1 MKKII
6 LSRVFLIFVLIFA
19 TTVSIALSDDSAKN
33 KADTKVKQGQE
44 NLSNNPDDQSDYGY
58 YENQDTEEPAYKDE
72 FEDPAAYKEGMEE
85 PGFKEE
91 IEQPVNDDD
100 NYQYYEESQEQPEN
114 VQDDNQ

>member
-1 MKKII
+1 MKKTI

-19 TTVSIALSDDSAKN
+19 TTVSIAFSDDSAKN
-33 KADTKVKQGQE
+33 KADTKIKQGQE

-72 FEDPAAYKEGMEE
+72 FEDPAYKEDMEE
-85 PGFKEE
+85 PGYKEE

-100 NYQYYEESQEQPEN
+100 NYQYYDDSQEQPEN